1 MFALASWI
9 RGEEV
14 RVSGGGDAVACYRWY
29 EEEVL
34 SEGWEKGLSER
45 VYMVVD

>member
-9 RGEEV
+9 RGEGEW
-14 RVSGGGDAVACYRWY
+14 RRRDAVACYRWY
-29 EEEVL
+29 EKEVL
-34 SEGWEKGLSER
+34 SEGWERGLSEG